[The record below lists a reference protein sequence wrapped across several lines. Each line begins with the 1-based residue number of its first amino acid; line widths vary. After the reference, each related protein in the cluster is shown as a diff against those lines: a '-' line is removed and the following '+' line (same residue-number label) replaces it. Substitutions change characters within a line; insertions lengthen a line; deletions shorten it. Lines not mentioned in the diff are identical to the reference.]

1 MDSVAG
7 SPYSIICSS
16 SATGNRRANN
26 ICVTSTRFDM
36 TRATRSHASLQPDLG
51 TPMTLASEP
60 SDSGPTPNDDGQ
72 ASTPTSST
80 ISTPR
85 ATMSKVGKKKSGR
98 GIPKSK
104 RVRTGCLTCRERHLK
119 CDEALGKCQN
129 CRKSNRIC
137 RRGIRLN
144 FIDTQTVAPPYYAI
158 RKAGTRLTFRDESRH
173 IASEYVGGFERY
185 PSPEPDLPLEKQV
198 PVEFGLSG
206 TLNPP
211 LQSTRSFVSPLE
223 PSQLETIDAMLN
235 GSPQALFSV
244 FPEQEVSL
252 ISSTRQMILNPD
264 SRPLNHQEE
273 IQLVRTFTEEIGPWL
288 DSMDASKYV
297 CSMLPCYSL
306 VN

>member
-1 MDSVAG
+1 MQH
-7 SPYSIICSS
+7 YLFEFRN
-16 SATGNRRANN
+16 GNRRTNT
-26 ICVTSTRFDM
+26 CVTITRFDM

-51 TPMTLASEP
+51 TPMTLMSEP

-85 ATMSKVGKKKSGR
+85 ATMSKIGKKKSGR

-129 CRKSNRIC
+129 CRKSNRVC

-158 RKAGTRLTFRDESRH
+158 RKTGTRLTFRDESRH
-173 IASEYVGGFERY
+173 IASEYVGGFQRY
-185 PSPEPDLPLEKQV
+185 PSPEPDLPLEKQG
-198 PVEFGLSG
+198 PAEFELSG
-206 TLNPP
+206 IPSPP
-211 LQSTRSFVSPLE
+211 LQSTRSVVSPLE
-223 PSQLETIDAMLN
+223 PSQLEAIDAMLN

-244 FPEQEVSL
+244 FPEQEMPLVP
-252 ISSTRQMILNPD
+252 STRQMIVNPD
-264 SRPLNHQEE
+264 SRPLSRQEE
-273 IQLVRTFTEEIGPWL
+273 IHLVRIFTVEIGPWL

-297 CSMLPCYSL
+297 RIKIP
-306 VN
+306 

>member
-1 MDSVAG
+1 
-7 SPYSIICSS
+7 
-16 SATGNRRANN
+16 
-26 ICVTSTRFDM
+26 
-36 TRATRSHASLQPDLG
+36 
-51 TPMTLASEP
+51 MTLVSEP

-85 ATMSKVGKKKSGR
+85 ATMTKIGKKKSGR

-129 CRKSNRIC
+129 CRKSNRVC

-144 FIDTQTVAPPYYAI
+144 FIDTQTVAPPNYAI
-158 RKAGTRLTFRDESRH
+158 RKAGTRLMFRDESRH

-185 PSPEPDLPLEKQV
+185 PSPELDLSLEKQG
-198 PVEFGLSG
+198 PVGFGLSG
-206 TLNPP
+206 TLSPP

-223 PSQLETIDAMLN
+223 PSQLEAIDAMLN

-244 FPEQEVSL
+244 FPEQEVPLVPSM
-252 ISSTRQMILNPD
+252 RQMMVNPD
-264 SRPLNHQEE
+264 SRPLSRREE
-273 IQLVRTFTEEIGPWL
+273 IHLVRTFTEEIGLWL

-297 CSMLPCYSL
+297 RSMLPCYNL
-306 VN
+306 VS